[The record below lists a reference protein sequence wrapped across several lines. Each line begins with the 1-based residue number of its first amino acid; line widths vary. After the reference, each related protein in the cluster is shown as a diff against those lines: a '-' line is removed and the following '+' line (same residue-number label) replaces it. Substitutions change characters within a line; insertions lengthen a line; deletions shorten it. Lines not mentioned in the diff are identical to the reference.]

1 MFFFGHFGR
10 RAHVSRALRL
20 PASETATFDC
30 AFNAPD
36 PLLRRRPAES
46 LRAAH
51 RWLGFGVR
59 QFPIYLWHGKS
70 FAPRRLGRLTSRSSR
85 RRVVASLKL
94 VGMRA
99 ILAPIRRVRR
109 GLTPALG
116 GSNPYAVHS
125 DRLARCSGYS
135 HAVAVFNCC
144 ACSVRQSCNAS
155 DSSSGALKV
164 HRRCV
169 RPLRKQWL
177 VRPVFRD

>member
-109 GLTPALG
+109 GLTPALAPIPCEIG
-116 GSNPYAVHS
+116 YLEQHS
-125 DRLARCSGYS
+125 LFWQHARLSRRPADLSKTPRAA
-135 HAVAVFNCC
+135 HLKL
-144 ACSVRQSCNAS
+144 
-155 DSSSGALKV
+155 SSSST
-164 HRRCV
+164 CN
-169 RPLRKQWL
+169 WL
-177 VRPVFRD
+177 PASICTYSSIGQSFL